1 MQKNGNYTT
10 VKKGLITG
18 LHVVGNIYEGVTE
31 GMSEAGTGLAKGSA
45 EVVGAKYG
53 KDAGDATYGVMEGAR
68 NVFRIVKAPKSEAK
82 KVFFENEGEKK

>member
-18 LHVVGNIYEGVTE
+18 LHVVGNIC
-31 GMSEAGTGLAKGSA
+31 EAGTGLAKGSA